1 MKTMQ
6 TKLKQ
11 AVVKGAHSAAKQ
23 SAGVF
28 CRLWLGQEK
37 VPRALLEPEVKNQ

>member
-1 MKTMQ
+1 MKTVQ
-6 TKLKQ
+6 GKIKE
-11 AVVKGAHSAAKQ
+11 AIVRSAKSSAKQ

-37 VPRALLEPEVKNQ
+37 VPRALLESEVKNR

>member
-6 TKLKQ
+6 TKLKL
-11 AVVKGAHSAAKQ
+11 AVVKGAQSAAKQ

-37 VPRALLEPEVKNQ
+37 VPRMLLEPEVKNQ

>member
-1 MKTMQ
+1 MKSIGS
-6 TKLKQ
+6 KLKQ
-11 AVVKGAHSAAKQ
+11 AVVKGAYRSAKQ

-37 VPRALLEPEVKNQ
+37 VPRALLEPEVKSR

>member
-1 MKTMQ
+1 MKPMER
-6 TKLKQ
+6 KLKQ
-11 AVVKGAHSAAKQ
+11 AVAKGARSAAKQ

-37 VPRALLEPEVKNQ
+37 VPRALLEPEVKDR